1 MSEFFLSISAVTF
14 SYSFSRRRL
23 AAAVNAWEVLT
34 PVTITN
40 TRDFT
45 QSRETERRHAQE
57 VEAKDLLVVQSLEV
71 KMGILRRWGP
81 NDEEWK
87 QAVVM
92 VSRRRYQRC
101 LDALEGLIVVRMF
114 ELTKM
119 NMSQTGMSLS
129 LYYPSI

>member
-1 MSEFFLSISAVTF
+1 M
-14 SYSFSRRRL
+14 
-23 AAAVNAWEVLT
+23 NAWEILT
-34 PVTITN
+34 PISITN

-45 QSRETERRHAQE
+45 QSQETERRHAQE

-71 KMGILRRWGP
+71 KMGILQRWGP
-81 NDEEWK
+81 DDAEWK

-92 VSRRRYQRC
+92 VGKRRYQRC
-101 LDALEGLIVVRMF
+101 LDALEGLIVARMF

-119 NMSQTGMSLS
+119 NMSQTGVSFS